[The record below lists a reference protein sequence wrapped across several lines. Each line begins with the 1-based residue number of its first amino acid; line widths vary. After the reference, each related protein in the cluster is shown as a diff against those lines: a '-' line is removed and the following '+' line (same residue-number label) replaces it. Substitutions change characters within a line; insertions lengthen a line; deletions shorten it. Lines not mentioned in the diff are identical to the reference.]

1 MINTLLYFR
10 YTLRFPFFSGLPWV
24 GLCLI
29 GAFLYPAENALAQ
42 GATTLTGRVTN
53 EKGVPLDGATL
64 TAGKATALSNLQG
77 AFTLTLAE
85 SLPAQLIITY
95 AGYTPQ
101 AITVSTAGN
110 LQVQLN
116 PIADSLGV
124 TIVGSRSMARGQLQ
138 RAMPVDLY
146 SAQELQR
153 TQQIEI
159 GQQLQFTAPSFN
171 SAKYGINGGLGYADY
186 ATLRGMG
193 PDQLLVLVNGKRRHQ
208 FSVPHI
214 GFSIS
219 RGMVVTDL
227 NAMPFLAFERTEVLR
242 DGAASLYGSDAIAGI
257 INLKLRETVQQ
268 GTVRTQLSTTKEG
281 DGTNFVAAINYG
293 FKLGKENSYFNFT
306 LHHQRLGE
314 TNRSDPFTGRIY
326 NGNQRLDDSIR
337 AARGVW
343 PATEP
348 FRVGT
353 FGASKVDQ
361 TQGFFNA
368 SYPINDQWKLY
379 SFGGYS
385 YKEGLVYGFY
395 RNAIPA
401 NANSNPAIFP
411 DGFTPEFPAKDQDLM
426 VVAGAARTLKDG
438 WNWDLSTGIGH
449 NAVRRFA
456 RNTVNASLGA
466 ASPTE
471 FFVGSSAFTQST
483 TEVNVSKYLRGA
495 LCFQSV
501 SVAMGTQLRIDTY
514 TQGMGDDNSYLTG
527 PLALTQNKTPG
538 TQGIAATA
546 PTDVANESR
555 TNIGVYADADANI
568 TDAWLVS
575 AALRFEHY
583 SDFGSNLSG
592 KIATRYRITPQ
603 LTARASVN
611 RGFRAP
617 SMQQLYNSATATL
630 VQAGQI
636 AFTRQFRADD
646 PVLPNLGILFPRPE
660 IAMNY
665 NAGLVWQ
672 PGKKFSLSADV
683 FRIDVADKIVLSEAL
698 RAAAIPALSQQLA
711 GTGIQQVSFFTNHV
725 DTRTAGL
732 DVIANYRE
740 TLGKGNLHLS
750 IAAAFNKTTVEDN
763 RDTPDKLQ
771 QGATGTIRLIDTI
784 NIALIETAQPREKI
798 IFAATYS
805 IGKLQLTGRATYFGK
820 VAAWERTGTNPHIE
834 QVFGGKT
841 LVDISASLMLLKNLQ
856 WSIGSNNVGNVYPDR
871 VLPTLSAYGSGQTPF
886 NRNVNQ
892 FGFAGA
898 TYFTSLAFQF

>member
-1 MINTLLYFR
+1 MSMAKQSIRFNTFLALRVACIPVSYLFFCWLLSISR
-10 YTLRFPFFSGLPWV
+10 LQAQP
-24 GLCLI
+24 
-29 GAFLYPAENALAQ
+29 PA
-42 GATTLTGRVTN
+42 TLTGRVTN
-53 EKGVPLDGATL
+53 EKGIPLDGATIK
-64 TAGKATALSNLQG
+64 AGSTTTLSNLQG
-77 AFTLTLAE
+77 IFSLAPE
-85 SLPAQLIITY
+85 SLPTQLTISYTGY
-95 AGYTPQ
+95 ATQVLTIGDK
-101 AITVSTAGN
+101 AS
-110 LQVQLN
+110 LEVQLS

-138 RAMPVDLY
+138 RAVPVDIY
-146 SAQELQR
+146 SAQELQK
-153 TQQIEI
+153 TQQIEL
-159 GQQLQFTAPSFN
+159 GQQLQFTVPSFN
-171 SAKYGINGGLGYADY
+171 SAKYAINGALGYTDY

-268 GTVRTQLSTTKEG
+268 GTVRTQLSTTHKG
-281 DGTNFVAAINYG
+281 DGTNFLAAINYG
-293 FKLGKENSYFNFT
+293 FKLGKEKSYFNFT
-306 LHHQRLGE
+306 LHQQCLGE

-326 NGNQRLDDSIR
+326 NSNQRIDDSIR

-343 PATEP
+343 PATGP
-348 FRVGT
+348 FRVGV
-353 FGASKVDQ
+353 FGASRVDQ

-368 SYPINDQWKLY
+368 GYPINDQWKLY

-385 YKEGLVYGFY
+385 YKEGLVYGFF

-411 DGFTPEFPAKDQDLM
+411 DGFTPEFPAKSRDLM
-426 VVAGAARTLKDG
+426 WVAGAERTLKGG

-449 NAVRRFA
+449 NGVRRFA
-456 RNTVNASLGA
+456 RNTVNASLGS

-471 FFVGSSAFTQST
+471 FFVGSSSFTQST
-483 TEVNVSKYLRGA
+483 TEVNLSKHLPGA
-495 LCFQSV
+495 LNFQSLHLAFG
-501 SVAMGTQLRIDTY
+501 SQLRIDNY
-514 TQGMGDDNSYLTG
+514 KQGKGDDNSYIAG
-527 PLALTQNKTPG
+527 PLALSQNKTPG
-538 TQGIAATA
+538 TQGIAATS
-546 PTDVANESR
+546 PDDVANESR
-555 TNIGVYADADANI
+555 TNVGVYADAEANI
-568 TDAWLVS
+568 TEAWLLS

-583 SDFGSNLSG
+583 SDFGGNLSG

-636 AFTRQFRADD
+636 AFTKQFRADD
-646 PVLPNLGILFPRPE
+646 PVLPNLGIDFPKPE

-672 PGKKFSLSADV
+672 PVKKLTFTADF
-683 FRIDVADKIVLSEAL
+683 FRIDVQDKIVLSEAL
-698 RAAAIPALSQQLA
+698 RVASIPALTQQLA
-711 GTGIQQVSFFTNHV
+711 GTGIQQVSFFTNHI
-725 DTRTAGL
+725 DTRTTGL

-750 IAAAFNKTTVEDN
+750 VAAAFNQTKVVAN
-763 RDTPDKLQ
+763 RATPAKLQ
-771 QGATGTIRLIDTI
+771 QGASGVIRLIDTI

-798 IFAATYS
+798 IFSATYS
-805 IGKLQLTGRATYFGK
+805 IGKLQLTGRATYFGE
-820 VAAWERTGTNPHIE
+820 VAAWERTGNNPHIK

-841 LVDISASLMLLKNLQ
+841 LVDVSASIMLLKNLQ
-856 WSIGSNNVGNVYPDR
+856 WSLGSNNVGNVYPDR